1 MSQSHQPPAPSFHIE
16 APAPVPASDSPGL
29 GVLAAV
35 AAAVVAAGVYGWIIS
50 ATDHQIGWAAVGVGA
65 LVGLAAG
72 KAGGRSP
79 ALPPVAALLALAAVF
94 AGQLF
99 GIVLIFADKLQVSV
113 FDILGQGASP
123 LLEVWKGAADPLT
136 FLFLALGGYAA
147 FQTSRKTAA

>member
-1 MSQSHQPPAPSFHIE
+1 MSQSHQPPAPSSYTE
-16 APAPVPASDSPGL
+16 APVPVPASDSPGL

-35 AAAVVAAGVYGWIIS
+35 AAAVVAAAVYGWIIS
-50 ATDHQIGWAAVGVGA
+50 ATDHQIGYAAVGVGA

-94 AGQLF
+94 TGQLF
-99 GIVLIFADKLQVSV
+99 GIVLIFADKLQVSA

-147 FQTSRKTAA
+147 FQTSRKTAS

>member
-1 MSQSHQPPAPSFHIE
+1 MSQNHLPPAPSSYTE
-16 APAPVPASDSPGL
+16 APAPAPVSDSPGL

-35 AAAVVAAGVYGWIIS
+35 VAALAAAGVYGWIIS

-79 ALPPVAALLALAAVF
+79 ALPVVAALLAVAAVF
-94 AGQLF
+94 VGQLF
-99 GIVLIFADKLQVSV
+99 AIVLVFADKLQVSA

-123 LLEVWKGAADPLT
+123 LLEVWQGAADPLT
-136 FLFLALGGYAA
+136 FVFLAIGGYAA

>member
-1 MSQSHQPPAPSFHIE
+1 MSQSHLPPAPSSYTE
-16 APAPVPASDSPGL
+16 APAPSPVPDSTVL

-35 AAAVVAAGVYGWIIS
+35 VAALAAAGVYGWIIS

-72 KAGGRSP
+72 KAGGRGP
-79 ALPPVAALLALAAVF
+79 ALPAVAALLALGGVF
-94 AGQLF
+94 LGQLF
-99 GIVLIFADKLQVSV
+99 GIVLIFADKLQVSA

-123 LLEVWKGAADPLT
+123 LLEVWKGAADPFT

-147 FQTSRKTAA
+147 FQTTRKTAA